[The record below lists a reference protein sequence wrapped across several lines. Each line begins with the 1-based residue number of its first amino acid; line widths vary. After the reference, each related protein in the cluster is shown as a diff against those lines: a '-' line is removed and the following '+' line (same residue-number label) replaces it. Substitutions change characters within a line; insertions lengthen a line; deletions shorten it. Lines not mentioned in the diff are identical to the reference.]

1 MDHRVEVR
9 MSKDEWYRW
18 LLVNGKDETVALGVG
33 RYERP
38 EEAERAGGAVLEA
51 QQGLRESRMALVA
64 LGRKHSKAKADI
76 ASLDRKL
83 HREAEKHKEDCD
95 RLAKELHE
103 TRECRDDLKMAAK
116 TLRGQRDKYY
126 ERLGTLEE
134 ELRGTRERRDKYFEQ
149 RVSLA
154 GELASVR
161 KVCAAESAKVSAGTH
176 SVAVLERRVAAMRS
190 SRVLW
195 AWVMFAAGVLVGGV
209 LIQLGSVL

>member
-51 QQGLRESRMALVA
+51 QQCLKESRMALVT

-83 HREAEKHKEDCD
+83 HREAEKHKERCD
-95 RLAKELHE
+95 R
-103 TRECRDDLKMAAK
+103 
-116 TLRGQRDKYY
+116 
-126 ERLGTLEE
+126 LEE
-134 ELRGTRERRDKYFEQ
+134 ELRETRERRDKCFKRLSALEGELHGTRERRDKYFRRLGVLEAE

-154 GELASVR
+154 GELASAR
-161 KVCAAESAKVSAGTH
+161 KVCAAESAKVSAGAH
-176 SVAVLERRVAAMRS
+176 SVTYLEGRVAAMQRS
-190 SRVLW
+190 RARW

-209 LIQLGSVL
+209 LMQLGSVL